1 MLQKQPVDLSAFN
14 REWLLSNKSL
24 IIQAEGSKLIDY
36 KMVAMNRVYC
46 PPGSP
51 QNPARK
57 DGLDE
62 PNVKEL
68 EQSFL
73 NSGVIWSHKPMCIR
87 WKPQV
92 IDGIAYDYEII
103 AGNHRFEALTNIG
116 QTVWYFAVYVL
127 GVDGVSFSKSKIAFQ
142 LAENNHDPR
151 KSSTMADII
160 NAVSWLVGNGEL
172 AADEATIKVFVDST
186 CSNKAKTTR
195 GQIVSAILQSQ
206 GISQSVTTFTATGAE
221 TWIKKNTT
229 FTNKGKIDKKLNKH
243 GWTVKEGYEDEF
255 ILNAMKKFAAT
266 GKESYFVC
274 HTKAPT
280 EEMALADKRE
290 KMIDTFAILEDIILV
305 AAVEFYN
312 KNKRFPWQ
320 VKGFMSQDH
329 GKNEKGLINL

>member
-1 MLQKQPVDLSAFN
+1 MSQKQPVDLSAFN
-14 REWLLSNKSL
+14 RDWLLSNKSL
-24 IIQAEGSKLIDY
+24 VIRAKGSKIKDY
-36 KMVAMNRVYC
+36 IIVSMDRVYC

-51 QNPARK
+51 ENPARK

-73 NSGVIWSHKPMCIR
+73 NSGIIWSHKPMCVR

-92 IDGIAYDYEII
+92 IDGITYDYEII

-116 QTVWYFAVYVL
+116 QTVWYFAVYEL
-127 GVDGVSFSKSKIAFQ
+127 GVDGISFSKSKIAFQ

-172 AADEATIKVFVDST
+172 AADELIIKAFVDET

-206 GISQSVTTFTATGAE
+206 GISQSVTTFTSTGAA
-221 TWIKKNTT
+221 TWIKKNTA
-229 FTNKGKIDKKLNKH
+229 FTNAGKIDKKLNKH

-255 ILNAMKKFAAT
+255 ILNAIKKYAQT
-266 GKESYFVC
+266 GRESYFVC

-280 EEMALADKRE
+280 ETMTLADRRG
-290 KMIDTFAILEDIILV
+290 KMIDTFETLEDIMLFSV
-305 AAVEFYN
+305 VEFYN

-320 VKGFMSQDH
+320 VEGFMSQDH
-329 GKNEKGLINL
+329 DKKETGLITI